1 MNCNDRQHHQPVF
14 DTVDSSSTGYGS
26 ASAEDSCGRREPSAI
41 AQGESPSPNS
51 CQSPIA
57 YSNESTILTQINSGQ
72 LLVVDSRRRNGL
84 ILFKRFHAEFAGPG
98 AAVGGFFDIDA
109 QQTVPVGDVALAYPQ
124 SHEERQKAFWTRRH
138 WIRLTEQITEHSVPM
153 QRARMILTHF
163 EHYFDRETV
172 EKIPDEAL
180 AGLVGVLPQTIR
192 MVRRTCRNSEAIARV
207 QV

>member
-1 MNCNDRQHHQPVF
+1 MNCDDRHNHQPVLEAVNSF
-14 DTVDSSSTGYGS
+14 STGYCN
-26 ASAEDSCGRREPSAI
+26 ASAEESGDRREASAI
-41 AQGESPSPNS
+41 AERSCESPNS
-51 CQSPIA
+51 CESPIE
-57 YSNESTILTQINSGQ
+57 YSNESAILTQINSGQ

-84 ILFKRFHAEFAGPG
+84 IVFKRFHAEFVGPG

-109 QQTVPVGDVALAYPQ
+109 QRTVAVGDVALVYPQ

-153 QRARMILTHF
+153 QRAQMILMQF

-172 EKIPDEAL
+172 AKIPDEAL

-192 MVRRTCRNSEAIARV
+192 MVRRTCSNPEAIAIRV
-207 QV
+207 